1 MPENPP
7 PVDIVVGR
15 KDDKIVIQTMG
26 NAEVPANYIVLDAQT
41 AEQLIVNLS
50 DLLPPPAPIED
61 WVVPPTSIPVALE
74 GRPDMHGTLDEDEG
88 RPPPPSSNF
97 EAHINTNVKSYL
109 SVIADNPLQI
119 GLVLR
124 FAINAALAVLAT
136 PHWSGI
142 AFTAIFAFDAF
153 SIGISYLAFRHEE
166 RGSP

>member
-1 MPENPP
+1 MNSSDAP
-7 PVDIVVGR
+7 PVGIIVGR

-26 NAEVPANYIVLDAQT
+26 NYIVLDAQT

-50 DLLPPPAPIED
+50 DLLPPPTPPED
-61 WVVPPTSIPVALE
+61 WSIPPASIPVALE
-74 GRPDMHGTLDEDEG
+74 GLQDMRWTLDEARG
-88 RPPPPSSNF
+88 RPAPSNF

-109 SVIADNPLQI
+109 SVIANNPLQI